1 MAELAS
7 TGALAM
13 FCRQG
18 LLAGKGTKPF
28 RLAPVPR
35 SIWLQAE
42 DVGGGTGGVVGSVG
56 VDGDE
61 SAGLVGVVP
70 GGVDGS
76 VGVVVGSLGVVDGF
90 DGVVVG
96 SLGVVVGGG
105 VGSVGVVVGSLGVVD
120 GGVAGFGALSFTT
133 L

>member
-1 MAELAS
+1 
-7 TGALAM
+7 M

-61 SAGLVGVVP
+61 SAGLVGVVT

-76 VGVVVGSLGVVDGF
+76 V
-90 DGVVVG
+90 GVVVG

-120 GGVAGFGALSFTT
+120 GGVTGFGALSFTIVY
-133 L
+133 LCEDVPCP